1 MRTKP
6 CEKTATPPSIPQAL
20 LALDP
25 PIVIPEATRQRC
37 RALLAEML
45 NNLINYERKEEADE
59 R

>member
-1 MRTKP
+1 M
-6 CEKTATPPSIPQAL
+6 
-20 LALDP
+20 
-25 PIVIPEATRQRC
+25 IPEATRQRC